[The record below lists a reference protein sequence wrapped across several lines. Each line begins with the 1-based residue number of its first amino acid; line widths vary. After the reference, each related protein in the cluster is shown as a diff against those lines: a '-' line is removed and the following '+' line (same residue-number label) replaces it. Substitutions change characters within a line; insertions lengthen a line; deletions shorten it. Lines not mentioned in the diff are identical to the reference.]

1 MLACGAW
8 WDKTVFFVKIA
19 AFLLK
24 RIKIY
29 CKIKERKK
37 EGIALEQFL
46 ASLEA
51 KKKPNTLL
59 SYRRDLEAFV
69 SGIAPKRPEEL
80 TADELVAYF
89 VGLSH
94 RLSSSSL
101 SRAVCVVR
109 GFYAFLE
116 EVRRIGENP
125 MKGIVASRFE
135 KREEVLLSPEEFR
148 RLLSYSAPGIRG
160 RRDRAMLGLLCETG
174 MQVSELVELNRSDLR
189 GETRSILCGR
199 GEKRREL
206 FLSFQTF
213 SLLEEYRTL
222 SCLRSPEEEALFLGS
237 TGRRITR
244 QGFWKNLK
252 ERAMKSG
259 VEYCSPQVLR
269 QSFAWHCIRA
279 GEHRKRVRT
288 LLGNRADAN
297 LRNYEK
303 QRKGEKQW
311 DC

>member
-1 MLACGAW
+1 M
-8 WDKTVFFVKIA
+8 
-19 AFLLK
+19 
-24 RIKIY
+24 
-29 CKIKERKK
+29 
-37 EGIALEQFL
+37 EQFL
-46 ASLEA
+46 ASLEE

-80 TADELVAYF
+80 TSDELGAYF
-89 VGLSH
+89 LVLSR

-116 EVRRIGENP
+116 ETKRIGENP
-125 MKGIVASRFE
+125 MKGISVSQFE
-135 KREEVLLSPEEFR
+135 KREEVLLSPEDFR
-148 RLLSYSAPGIRG
+148 RLLAYSAPGIRG

-174 MQVSELVELNRSDLR
+174 MQVSELVKLNRSDLC
-189 GETRSILCGR
+189 GEMRSIVCGS

-206 FLSFQTF
+206 FLSSETF
-213 SLLEEYRTL
+213 FLLEEYLIL
-222 SCLRSPEEEALFLGS
+222 SRLRSPEEEALFLGS
-237 TGRRITR
+237 TGKRITR

-259 VEYCSPQVLR
+259 IEYCSPQVLR

-279 GEHRKRVRT
+279 GEHRNRVRT
-288 LLGNRADAN
+288 LLGNRADAK
-297 LRNYEK
+297 LRRYEK
-303 QRKGEKQW
+303 QQKGEEQW